1 MLRVEGLT
9 VYYQTLKGEV
19 HALEDVSFSVREGE
33 ILGIAGESG
42 CGKTTLGSSLVLLKP
57 PMKYIR
63 GQVFLDG
70 ETLPIWDTEAMDRF
84 RMRHVSIIPQYAMN
98 ALNPV
103 RKVGDLFADLLKAK
117 GFKIADFLPEI
128 RRRFDLVRLP
138 HDVLNLYPFE
148 LSGGMRQRV
157 VMILSTLLNPKLLIA
172 DEITSALDVA
182 TQKLVLELLVQ
193 LRERGYARSILFI
206 SHDLSVLS
214 QIADSLMIMYAGQ
227 VVEKGP
233 IADLITNP
241 RHPYTKMLIT
251 SLPKVGERFSEH
263 RLYGIPGQP
272 PQLINPPQGCRFRE
286 RCPVALPE
294 CNSLPPLT
302 QVKPEHTVLCW
313 HEVKHA

>member
-1 MLRVEGLT
+1 MLQVEGLT

-19 HALEDVSFSVREGE
+19 HALEDVSFSVKEGE

-63 GQVFLDG
+63 GRVILDG

-103 RKVGDLFADLLKAK
+103 RKVGDLIADLLKAK
-117 GFKIADFLPEI
+117 GFNVADFLPEV

-233 IADLITNP
+233 IDALITNP
-241 RHPYTKMLIT
+241 RHPYTKMLIA
-251 SLPKVGERFSEH
+251 SLPKVGERFSEQ
-263 RLYGIPGQP
+263 RLRGIPGQP

-286 RCPVALPE
+286 RCPVAVPQCE
-294 CNSLPPLT
+294 SVPPIT
-302 QVKPEHTVLCW
+302 QVKSEHTVLCW
-313 HEVKHA
+313 HEVAHA